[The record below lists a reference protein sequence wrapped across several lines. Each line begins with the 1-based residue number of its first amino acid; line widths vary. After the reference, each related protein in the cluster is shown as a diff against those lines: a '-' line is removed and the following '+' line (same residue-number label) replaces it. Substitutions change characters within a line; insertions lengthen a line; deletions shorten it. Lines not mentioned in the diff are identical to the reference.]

1 MSSSM
6 KRMPIGRLWSPSK
19 VAASPYFRACLIVAG
34 FMVLILF
41 RRYTGSFGIS
51 IGYLYIFLIVIAGLW
66 FGVKGGVGSALVTI
80 AIHLLEVAAYKHFP
94 HWELASGGLLFRFS
108 AFIAAGF
115 SIGYFSQL
123 EKRHKKQLNYHA
135 RYDGL
140 TGCTNYKFTME
151 LVERELAR
159 ARRYERELTAII
171 IDIDGFKEINDCY
184 GHLIGNQVLK
194 IFGETLRTSLRE
206 VDVVGRYGG
215 DEFLI
220 TLPDTN
226 PQHAQIMLQRIK
238 EKLSQVRVNLPD
250 GDAARMLPIS
260 FSAGVAAST
269 SHGENINDLLK
280 EADKALYQAKKE
292 GKTRFFAGHLPAG
305 TVMKL

>member
-1 MSSSM
+1 MNSSS
-6 KRMPIGRLWSPSK
+6 K
-19 VAASPYFRACLIVAG
+19 VVASPYFRTCVVVGG
-34 FMVLILF
+34 FIVLILF
-41 RRYTGSFGIS
+41 RRATGSFGIS

-66 FGVKGGVGSALVTI
+66 FGVKGGVGTALVTI
-80 AIHLLEVAAYKHFP
+80 AIHLLELAAYQDFP
-94 HWELASGGLLFRFS
+94 HWEQASSGLLFRFS
-108 AFIAAGF
+108 AFIFAGF

-123 EKRHKKQLNYHA
+123 EERRKKQLNYHA

-140 TGCTNYKFTME
+140 TGCTNYQFTME
-151 LVERELAR
+151 LAERELAR

-171 IDIDGFKEINDCY
+171 IDIDGFKQINDCY

-194 IFGETLRTSLRE
+194 TFGETLRTSLRE

-250 GDAARMLPIS
+250 SDAARMLPIS
-260 FSAGVAAST
+260 FSAGIAAPT
-269 SHGENINDLLK
+269 SHDENINDLLK
-280 EADKALYQAKKE
+280 VADKALYQAKKR
-292 GKTRFFAGHLPAG
+292 GQNQILPRTFTG
-305 TVMKL
+305 TVMKF

>member
-1 MSSSM
+1 MSSST
-6 KRMPIGRLWSPSK
+6 KRMPIGRLWSPSE
-19 VAASPYFRACLIVAG
+19 VVASPYLRTCLIVAG

-41 RRYTGSFGIS
+41 RRASGSFGVS

-66 FGVKGGVGSALVTI
+66 FGVKGGVGAALVTI

-108 AFIAAGF
+108 AFVIAGF

-123 EKRHKKQLNYHA
+123 EERHKKQLNYHA

-140 TGCTNYKFTME
+140 TGCTNYQFTME
-151 LVERELAR
+151 LAERELAR
-159 ARRYERELTAII
+159 ARRYERELTAVI
-171 IDIDGFKEINDCY
+171 IDIDGFKEINDSY

-194 IFGETLRTSLRE
+194 TFGETLRTSLRE

-220 TLPDTN
+220 TLPDTS
-226 PQHAQIMLQRIK
+226 PQHAQMMLERIK
-238 EKLSQVRVNLPD
+238 QKLSKVRVNLPD
-250 GDAARMLPIS
+250 SNAAQMVSIS

-269 SHGENINDLLK
+269 SHGQNINDLLK
-280 EADKALYQAKKE
+280 VADKALYKAKKE
-292 GKTRFFAGHLPAG
+292 GKTRFSVEYFPRRL
-305 TVMKL
+305 

>member
-1 MSSSM
+1 MCSSM
-6 KRMPIGRLWSPSK
+6 KRTPIGRLWSTSK
-19 VAASPYFRACLIVAG
+19 VAASPYFRTCLVITG
-34 FMVLILF
+34 FIVLILF
-41 RRYTGSFGIS
+41 RRATGSFGIS
-51 IGYLYIFLIVIAGLW
+51 IGYLYIFLVVIAGLW
-66 FGVKGGVGSALVTI
+66 FGVKGGVGAALVTI

-94 HWELASGGLLFRFS
+94 HWELASSGLLFRFS
-108 AFIAAGF
+108 AFIFAGF

-123 EKRHKKQLNYHA
+123 EERHKKQLNYHA

-140 TGCTNYKFTME
+140 TGCTNYHFTME
-151 LVERELAR
+151 LAERELAR
-159 ARRYERELTAII
+159 ARRYERELTTVI
-171 IDIDGFKEINDCY
+171 IDIDGFKEINDSY

-194 IFGETLRTSLRE
+194 VFGETLRTSVRE

-220 TLPDTN
+220 TLPDTS
-226 PQHAQIMLQRIK
+226 PQHAEIMLQRIK

-250 GDAARMLPIS
+250 SDTARMLPIS

-280 EADKALYQAKKE
+280 VADKALYQAKKE
-292 GKTRFFAGHLPAG
+292 GKTRFFVQHLPG

>member
-1 MSSSM
+1 MSSST
-6 KRMPIGRLWSPSK
+6 KRMPIGRLWSPSE
-19 VAASPYFRACLIVAG
+19 VVASPYLRTCLIVAG

-41 RRYTGSFGIS
+41 RRASGSFGVS

-66 FGVKGGVGSALVTI
+66 FGVKGGVGAALVTI

-94 HWELASGGLLFRFS
+94 HWELASSGLLFRFS
-108 AFIAAGF
+108 AFIVAGF

-123 EKRHKKQLNYHA
+123 EDRHKKKLNYYA
-135 RYDGL
+135 CYDAL
-140 TGCTNYKFTME
+140 TGCTNYQFTME
-151 LVERELAR
+151 LVERELVR

-184 GHLIGNQVLK
+184 GHLFGNQVLK

-220 TLPDTN
+220 TLPGTT
-226 PQHAQIMLQRIK
+226 PQHAQIMLQRIM
-238 EKLSQVRVNLPD
+238 EKLSQVKVNLPVS
-250 GDAARMLPIS
+250 DAAQMLTIS

-269 SHGENINDLLK
+269 SHGENITDLLK
-280 EADKALYQAKKE
+280 VADKALYQAKKE
-292 GKTRFFAGHLPAG
+292 GKNRYFVEHLPG
-305 TVMKL
+305 RS

>member
-6 KRMPIGRLWSPSK
+6 KRKPMGRLWSTSK
-19 VAASPYFRACLIVAG
+19 VAASPYFRAGLIMAG

-41 RRYTGSFGIS
+41 RRATGSFGIS

-66 FGVKGGVGSALVTI
+66 FGVKGGVVSALVSI

-108 AFIAAGF
+108 AFIFAGF

-123 EKRHKKQLNYHA
+123 EKRHKKQLHYHA

-151 LVERELAR
+151 LAERELAR

-171 IDIDGFKEINDCY
+171 IDIDGFKEINDRY
-184 GHLIGNQVLK
+184 GHLIGNEVLK

-215 DEFLI
+215 DEFLV

-226 PQHAQIMLQRIK
+226 PQNAQIMLQRIK
-238 EKLSQVRVNLPD
+238 EKLSQVRVDLPD
-250 GDAARMLPIS
+250 SDAVRTLPIS

-280 EADKALYQAKKE
+280 VADKALYQAKRQ
-292 GKTRFFAGHLPAG
+292 GKTRFSVEHLPRG
-305 TVMKL
+305 TVMNL

>member
-1 MSSSM
+1 M
-6 KRMPIGRLWSPSK
+6 KKMPIGRLRSPSK
-19 VAASPYFRACLIVAG
+19 VAASPYFRICIILAG
-34 FMVLILF
+34 FTVLILF
-41 RRYTGSFGIS
+41 RRATGSFGIS

-66 FGVKGGVGSALVTI
+66 FGVKGGVGTALVAI
-80 AIHLLEVAAYKHFP
+80 AIHLLEVSAYKHFV

-108 AFIAAGF
+108 AFIVAGL

-140 TGCTNYKFTME
+140 TGCTNYQFTME
-151 LVERELAR
+151 LAERELAR
-159 ARRYERELTAII
+159 ARRYERELTAVI

-194 IFGETLRTSLRE
+194 TFGETLRSSVRE

-220 TLPDTN
+220 TLPDTS
-226 PQHAQIMLQRIK
+226 PQDAQIMLQRIK

-250 GDAARMLPIS
+250 SDRARMLPIS
-260 FSAGVAAST
+260 FSAGVAASP
-269 SHGENINDLLK
+269 SHGANINDLLK
-280 EADKALYQAKKE
+280 VADKALYQAKKE
-292 GKTRFFAGHLPAG
+292 GKTRFVVEYLPG
-305 TVMKL
+305 RL